1 MVEIHTGIYANA
13 RGKKKT
19 DELKRVRKAVKRAID
34 LSLIVNAG
42 HGLNFTNVKRIAA
55 IKGIRGLYIGHSI
68 VSNSIY
74 MGMEKAVREMKK
86 LIKDSER

>member
-1 MVEIHTGIYANA
+1 
-13 RGKKKT
+13 
-19 DELKRVRKAVKRAID
+19 
-34 LSLIVNAG
+34 
-42 HGLNFTNVKRIAA
+42 VKRIAA

-86 LIKDSER
+86 LIKDSKR